1 MANTVERNASS
12 SSSKAVGAFSRQ
24 EHELRNPLLGSG
36 SPVVFTPDLE
46 RASSASATPPN
57 GQKLLPAD
65 DSPQLPSRPSEGN
78 STVSQV
84 AYNIVNAV
92 VGAGIVG
99 LPHALQMS
107 GLWMGVFLMVFMA
120 WLCDFSVRL
129 LVTTG
134 MRANCLNYEAL
145 MERLFG
151 IKGYIAVLVTMFCY
165 DFGAM
170 LTYLII
176 MGSTGRK
183 IFDEFLPEDIL
194 HSDTSPLGDPERRR
208 QICIT
213 VLAVVTILPLCLF
226 RDISKLE
233 RVAFVSTLTVVVVIG
248 VILYTA
254 IIGDTCMQSASP
266 CPPPKGSVDHPW
278 YEDVFGTNV
287 FTAFGIFAFS
297 FVCHDCAFLIFNTLK
312 APSPSR
318 WRTATG
324 VSLATA
330 ALICLMFAIPGF
342 LAFRDG
348 VADNVLDNYAVGDT
362 PIIIVRALYVLTMA
376 FTYPISFF
384 VCRHIINDIYNR
396 IKLLRRGVEHIPG
409 TPSGKSV
416 QESSTARH
424 LLVSLPLFAAS
435 VGITL
440 LTDDLS
446 SAMALTGNVTAVT
459 LAFILPPL
467 CALAVAASQSDE
479 SENQSARALSFAAFK
494 AAPRAAA
501 LLFFGVAAMFICTAV
516 TVLNIARHK

>member
-213 VLAVVTILPLCLF
+213 VLAVVTILPLPLSRHIKARARRVRVDAYSRRRHWRHTVHRHHRRYVHAVRLALPAAKGICRPPVVRGRVWHQRVHCVWYICVFLRMPRLRVF
-226 RDISKLE
+226 DIQHAE
-233 RVAFVSTLTVVVVIG
+233 GAVAIQVANCDWGL
-248 VILYTA
+248 
-254 IIGDTCMQSASP
+254 P
-266 CPPPKGSVDHPW
+266 CHRRADMP
-278 YEDVFGTNV
+278 DVCYSGI
-287 FTAFGIFAFS
+287 FGI
-297 FVCHDCAFLIFNTLK
+297 
-312 APSPSR
+312 PR
-318 WRTATG
+318 R
-324 VSLATA
+324 
-330 ALICLMFAIPGF
+330 
-342 LAFRDG
+342 RRRQ
-348 VADNVLDNYAVGDT
+348 
-362 PIIIVRALYVLTMA
+362 RA
-376 FTYPISFF
+376 
-384 VCRHIINDIYNR
+384 R
-396 IKLLRRGVEHIPG
+396 
-409 TPSGKSV
+409 
-416 QESSTARH
+416 
-424 LLVSLPLFAAS
+424 
-435 VGITL
+435 
-440 LTDDLS
+440 
-446 SAMALTGNVTAVT
+446 
-459 LAFILPPL
+459 
-467 CALAVAASQSDE
+467 
-479 SENQSARALSFAAFK
+479 
-494 AAPRAAA
+494 
-501 LLFFGVAAMFICTAV
+501 
-516 TVLNIARHK
+516 